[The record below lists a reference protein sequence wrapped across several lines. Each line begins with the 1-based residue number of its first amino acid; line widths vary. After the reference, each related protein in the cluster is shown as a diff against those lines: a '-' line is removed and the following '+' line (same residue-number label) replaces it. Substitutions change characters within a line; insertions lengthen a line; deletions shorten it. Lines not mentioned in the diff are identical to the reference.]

1 MRDWTKTLRRA
12 SFRGVDFWVEDDAF
26 TGGKRVALHEYA
38 GGRYSFPEEMGLVTS
53 GYEVTA
59 YLIGDRS
66 DAQAARLTQAAQ
78 AAGPGRLVLPIDG
91 GQLAYVIDFQRRRA
105 RDTAGYI
112 AFSFMAIPVGNEAG
126 AVLGA
131 GDMTAAV
138 LGAAA
143 SAATTAFGGFF

>member
-12 SFRGVDFWVEDDAF
+12 SFRGVDFWVEDDTF

-38 GGRYSFPEEMGLVTS
+38 GGRFSYPEEMGLVTS

-66 DAQAARLTQAAQ
+66 DAQAARLTQAAL

-91 GQLAYVIDFQRRRA
+91 GQLAYIVDFQRRRV
-105 RDTAGYI
+105 RDRAGYI
-112 AFSFMAIPVGNEAG
+112 AFSFMAIPRSNEGG
-126 AVLGA
+126 AVLGVA
-131 GDMTAAV
+131 DMTAVV
-138 LGAAA
+138 LGGVTAAA
-143 SAATTAFGGFF
+143 AAFGGFF

>member
-12 SFRGVDFWVEDDAF
+12 SFRGVDFWVEDDTF

-38 GGRYSFPEEMGLVTS
+38 GGRYTYLEEMGLATA

-66 DAQAARLTQAAQ
+66 DAQASRLSQAAL

-91 GQLAYVIDFQRRRA
+91 GRLAYVGDFQRRRS
-105 RDTAGYI
+105 RDQLGYI
-112 AFSFMAIPVGNEAG
+112 AFTFMAIPVGNEAG
-126 AVLGA
+126 AVLGVS
-131 GDMTAAV
+131 DMTAAV
-138 LGAAA
+138 LGDIGAAA
-143 SAATTAFGGFF
+143 QAFGRFF

>member
-12 SFRGVDFWVEDDAF
+12 SFRGVDFWVEDDTF

-78 AAGPGRLVLPIDG
+78 APGPGRLVLPIDG
-91 GQLAYVIDFQRRRA
+91 GRLAYVIDFQRRRS
-105 RDTAGYI
+105 RDRTGYI
-112 AFSFMAIPVGNEAG
+112 AFSFMAIPTGNEGG
-126 AVLGA
+126 AVLGIA
-131 GDMTAAV
+131 DITATV
-138 LGAAA
+138 LGGLAGAAA
-143 SAATTAFGGFF
+143 AFGGFF